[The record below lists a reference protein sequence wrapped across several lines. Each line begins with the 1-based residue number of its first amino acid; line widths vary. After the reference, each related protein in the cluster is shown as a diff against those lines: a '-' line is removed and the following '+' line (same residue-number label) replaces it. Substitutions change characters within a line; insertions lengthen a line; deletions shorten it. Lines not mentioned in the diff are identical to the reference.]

1 MISIEQRNHRKGG
14 LFLLTGLVF
23 FCIPILASFNSFSL
37 EESIRRAGELRVVT
51 QQTPTNYFQTDGD
64 PAGFEY
70 ELAKSYADY
79 LGVQLKLIIAP
90 NLQGMYESLRLQDAH
105 IAAAG
110 LTRTPEREALFA
122 FGPTYLRSA
131 THLIY
136 RSDDGFTPPTS
147 LQDLPPEQLR
157 VVAHSSHAEQLHAFK
172 ESYGPLSWQESDD
185 EDVLDLMDAVNR
197 GDLTYTLIDS
207 IALETN
213 HTFYP
218 RIRSA
223 FTLTSDEPI
232 AWMLKRRDNGGL
244 EHSLAAFFQRPETQA
259 LLETLKST
267 YVRHNDRLNMVDN
280 LTFQTHL
287 RNRLPALQP
296 WFEEAAQQTDTS
308 WPLLAAIG
316 YQESHWN
323 PRAVSPTGVRGIMM
337 LTRGTA
343 RQMGVKKR
351 TDPKQSIFGGAR
363 YFRRSHTR
371 IPARIS
377 EPDRTWLALA
387 AYNVGFGH
395 LEDARILT
403 QRAGKDP
410 DRWDDVAEHLPLLT
424 QARWYKTVKNG
435 YARGHEPVL
444 YVTNIQR
451 YLKQM
456 KLESR
461 RQAAQSEYV
470 EIESELPTQMPIRM
484 PSTL

>member
-1 MISIEQRNHRKGG
+1 MMLIGRKSHRKDG

-23 FCIPILASFNSFSL
+23 FCIPILASFNTFSL

-51 QQTPTNYFQTDGD
+51 RQTPTNYFQTDGE

-79 LGVQLKLIIAP
+79 LGVELKLIVAP
-90 NLQGMYESLRLQDAH
+90 NLQGMYDSLRLQDAH

-110 LTRTPEREALFA
+110 LTRTPEREALFT
-122 FGPTYLRSA
+122 FGPTYLLST

-136 RSDDGFTPPTS
+136 RSEDKFTPAAN
-147 LQDLPPEQLR
+147 LQEIQPDQLR
-157 VVAHSSHAEQLHAFK
+157 VVAHSSHAEQLHKFQQ
-172 ESYGPLSWQESDD
+172 SYSPLSWHESDS
-185 EDVLDLMDAVNR
+185 EEVLDLMDAVNR

-207 IALETN
+207 IELETN
-213 HTFYP
+213 RTFYP

-232 AWMLKRRDNGGL
+232 AWMLKQRSNGGL
-244 EHSLAAFFQRPETQA
+244 EHSLKAFFKRPETQA
-259 LLETLKST
+259 QLETLKST
-267 YVRHNDRLNMVDN
+267 YLSHNDRLNLVDN

-287 RNRLPALQP
+287 SKRLPALQP
-296 WFEEAAQQTDTS
+296 WFEEAAQQTDTP

-323 PRAVSPTGVRGIMM
+323 PRAVSPTGVRGVMM
-337 LTRGTA
+337 LTRNTA

-363 YFRRSHTR
+363 YFRRTHSR
-371 IPARIS
+371 IPERIS

-403 QRAGKDP
+403 QRAGKNP
-410 DRWDDVAEHLPLLT
+410 DLWDDVAEHLPLLT

-444 YVTNIQR
+444 YVNNIQR

-456 KLESR
+456 ELESR
-461 RQAAQSEYV
+461 RQAAQSESA
-470 EIESELPTQMPIRM
+470 IESDPPTQMPISM